1 MISYKT
7 NLSVLECERKLNDA
21 IKSFPK
27 KQKERN
33 KLDCFRGNA
42 KKGKISILYSIP
54 KKYPQH
60 KIKGNLAL
68 VGKMYCE
75 KNITCL
81 QVKFISPVLIKSFY
95 IPYFIIIFLILAL
108 YGLLENIVVLNLY
121 KELAFFVLAYI
132 LLIFLTRTA
141 PQIRLNKSLKFIET
155 TLHLIKM

>member
-1 MISYKT
+1 MIKYKT
-7 NLSVLECERKLNDA
+7 KLSVLECERKLNDA

-33 KLDCFRGNA
+33 KLDCFRGNV

-68 VGKMYCE
+68 VGKMYSE
-75 KNITCL
+75 NNFTYL

-95 IPYFIIIFLILAL
+95 VPYFLVVFLILAL
-108 YGLLENIVVLNLY
+108 YGLLENITVLNLY

-132 LLIFLTRTA
+132 LLIFLTRI
-141 PQIRLNKSLKFIET
+141 PSQIRINKTLKFIET
-155 TLHLIKM
+155 TLHLMKM